1 MSDIPDSTFPS
12 GPVTVHCNQCGA
24 VMKVAPEHIRA
35 VVACP
40 GCDADVEPWRATPA
54 AIRQAEGESATDLT
68 PGMLPAAGSPNVAP
82 QPRTKPKRQPDIRK
96 LAKAQRW
103 MILLVLL
110 GLVGQLVPPMLIGTV
125 GPGRSFMIIWGI
137 LYLGVYVLM
146 VIGTVLLLNAQGSRL
161 PIVIIFGILAM
172 FPCVSLI
179 LLVFVN
185 MSATRTLRRAGLRV
199 GFMGANKEDV
209 ERVCNPGLCSG
220 CGYDLTGNVT
230 GRCSECGRAIE
241 GLSVEE

>member
-1 MSDIPDSTFPS
+1 MSDSPEPS
-12 GPVTVHCNQCGA
+12 AGFVEIYCARCGA
-24 VMKVAPEHIRA
+24 PMRVASEHLRR

-40 GCDADVEPWRATPA
+40 GCDADIEPWRAV
-54 AIRQAEGESATDLT
+54 
-68 PGMLPAAGSPNVAP
+68 GSPNEELVP
-82 QPRTKPKRQPDIRK
+82 PPRRPRKKREPDIRK

-110 GLVGQLVPPMLIGTV
+110 NLVLQFLPPLFLNAFAP
-125 GPGRSFMIIWGI
+125 GPSFMIIWGI

-146 VIGTVLLLNAQGSRL
+146 VIGTVLLLNAQGNSL
-161 PIVIIFGILAM
+161 PIVIICGILAL

-179 LLVFVN
+179 LLLLVN

-199 GFMGANKEDV
+199 GFMGVGGEDV
-209 ERVCNPGLCSG
+209 ERVCNPRLCSG

-230 GRCSECGRAIE
+230 GRCSECGKVIE
-241 GLSVEE
+241 GLKIEG